1 MGFFWTAAR
10 LIVGFPGLSLDELEL
25 DPEGFAPV
33 RLGGPLLEPLEPPLE
48 GLDMDL
54 VDPILLLLFGVN
66 EKRLIV
72 VVVIKVLELF

>member
-1 MGFFWTAAR
+1 M
-10 LIVGFPGLSLDELEL
+10 VGFPGLSLDELEL

-54 VDPILLLLFGVN
+54 VDPILCDYAMRLMSLKGTFDFFGS
-66 EKRLIV
+66 
-72 VVVIKVLELF
+72 